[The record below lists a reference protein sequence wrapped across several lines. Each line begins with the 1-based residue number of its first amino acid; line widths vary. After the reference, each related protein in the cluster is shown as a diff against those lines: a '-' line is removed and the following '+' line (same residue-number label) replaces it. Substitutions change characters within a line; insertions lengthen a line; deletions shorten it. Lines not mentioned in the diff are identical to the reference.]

1 MKLTLNRTGL
11 KYQSDVINLM
21 RFPLMVAIVFIHNDL
36 MNFRYGTNYVNESLT
51 VFPTIFNIIS
61 GGICRIAVPLFFVIS
76 GYLFFYNLNEKS
88 AINYINKL
96 HRRVQTL
103 VIPYVLWNTLYIG
116 FFAISQQIFPS
127 YTSGNNK
134 LIVDYSVVDYIHCY
148 WDIIG
153 GLFPINGSFWFL
165 RDLIIVSFLSP
176 IIYWIIRISKGY
188 IILLLLL
195 LWINDIGTVG
205 QCGVLRID
213 SFLFYSIGAWLSSR
227 NLPIAIHCRRTIKLI
242 LFVLMAICIIG
253 NIYNPLFTKGII
265 ILGLFLV
272 PSYFLDVQ
280 LKKKFQKN
288 RLLQS
293 STFFL
298 YAFHGVLITF
308 LGKLSVRFFLV
319 TYDWQFIVLYI
330 LLPVIVISISII
342 TYKILDSIAPRILR
356 VLIGKR

>member
-61 GGICRIAVPLFFVIS
+61 GGICRIAVPLYFVIS
-76 GYLFFYNLNEKS
+76 GYLFFYRPNEKNK
-88 AINYINKL
+88 INYKNKL
-96 HRRVQTL
+96 HRRIQTL

-116 FFAISQQIFPS
+116 FFAFAQLIFPS
-127 YTSGNNK
+127 LLSGNNK
-134 LIVDYSVVDYIHCY
+134 LIANYSIIDYVHCY

-153 GLFPINGSFWFL
+153 GLFPINGPFWFL
-165 RDLIIVSFLSP
+165 RDLIVVSFLSP

-227 NLPIAIHCRRTIKLI
+227 NLPIAIHFRRTIKLI
-242 LFVLMAICIIG
+242 LFVLMTICVIG

-265 ILGLFLV
+265 VLGLFLV
-272 PSYFLDVQ
+272 PSYFLGVQ
-280 LKKKFQKN
+280 LKNKFHKN
-288 RLLQS
+288 PIFQS
-293 STFFL
+293 SSFFI

-308 LGKLSVRFFLV
+308 LGKLSVRLFNV
-319 TYDWQFIVLYI
+319 TNDWQFIVLYFI
-330 LLPVIVISISII
+330 LPVIVISISII
-342 TYKILDSIAPRILR
+342 TYKILDCIAPRILR